1 VYIALILATA
11 LAACS
16 PPAAPTVDASQVQ
29 RTAEAIAATSVALTV
44 AAIPPTPVPTETP
57 QPTPTSFPTPN
68 LSLIP
73 TLVSP
78 TAASQA
84 AQDNCLHPLALGAAG
99 PGHKTL
105 VKNQTG
111 GTINLSLNLYEPNA
125 FGECGA
131 ISYANLTKNSSVTV
145 DLPAGYW
152 YAYAWASV
160 NGSDFKTSGS
170 FFVQPAQFDK
180 IELCVRETLIVY
192 KPQC

>member
-1 VYIALILATA
+1 MRISVYIALIVTTA

-16 PPAAPTVDASQVQ
+16 PPAAPTIDASHVQ
-29 RTAEAIAATSVALTV
+29 GTAEAIAATSVALTV
-44 AAIPPTPVPTETP
+44 AAIPPTPVPTDTP
-57 QPTPTSFPTPN
+57 LPSPTAFPTAD

-73 TLVSP
+73 TLASP
-78 TAASQA
+78 TASQA
-84 AQDNCLHPLALGAAG
+84 AQGDCLHPLDMGAAG
-99 PGHKTL
+99 PGHKTV

-111 GTINLSLNLYEPNA
+111 NSINLSLNLYERNA

-152 YAYAWASV
+152 YAYAWA
-160 NGSDFKTSGS
+160 GDFHTSGS

-180 IELCVRETLIVY
+180 IELCVREALIVY